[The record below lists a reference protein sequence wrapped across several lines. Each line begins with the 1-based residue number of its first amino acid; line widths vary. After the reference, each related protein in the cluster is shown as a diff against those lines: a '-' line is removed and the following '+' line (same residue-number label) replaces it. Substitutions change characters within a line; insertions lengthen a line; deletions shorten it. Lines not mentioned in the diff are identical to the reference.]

1 MLGWKSVWINEKK
14 NELQAI
20 SKANMIILSSMH
32 ITSTTKLTGVPSS
45 GPALIKVYE
54 WFIWL
59 VISTLFMCFYNPQDS
74 V

>member
-1 MLGWKSVWINEKK
+1 MKK

-45 GPALIKVYE
+45 GPVLIKVYE
-54 WFIWL
+54 GFI
-59 VISTLFMCFYNPQDS
+59 
-74 V
+74 